1 MSGDWDK
8 PIENSIDG
16 IRHGMTRFDG
26 VEFDLRLTMDGQLV
40 LFHDN
45 HLSKEQTETLGGTK
59 WTEDRTAC
67 LLYTSPSPRDA

>member
-16 IRHGMTRFDG
+16 IRHGMTHFDG

-45 HLSKEQTETLGGTK
+45 HLSKEQTQTLGGTK
-59 WTEDRTAC
+59 WTEDYTAEE
-67 LLYTSPSPRDA
+67 LAELGIETF